1 MNAPAWIRRALD
13 RPIGERERR
22 AAFTAI
28 SVVLIAAALL
38 LAMTST
44 GVPAGQQA
52 RKPHAAA
59 STVGSVKRAAAPAE
73 ALRAARTFLDG
84 YLAFAYGRGPAS
96 AVKDTTSRLAAALS
110 HRARMVPPPALR
122 RLHPRLIAL
131 RATSST
137 GGTIVVTGLVK
148 DGEVVAYPIRVQLAA
163 RGGRYLVTGLAG
175 A

>member
-1 MNAPAWIRRALD
+1 MNAPAWIHRQLD

-28 SVVLIAAALL
+28 SVVLIAACLL

-44 GVPAGQQA
+44 GVPASQEA
-52 RKPHAAA
+52 REPHRAT
-59 STVGSVKRAAAPAE
+59 STIGSVKRAAPSAE
-73 ALRAARTFLDG
+73 ALRTARTFLDG
-84 YLAFAYGRGPAS
+84 YLSFAYGRGPAS

-110 HRARMVPPPALR
+110 DRARMVPPGLR

-131 RATSST
+131 RVTSST
-137 GGTIVVTGLVK
+137 SAEVVVTGLVK
-148 DGEVVAYPIRVQLAA
+148 DGEVVAYPIRVLLAA

>member
-38 LAMTST
+38 LARTGT
-44 GVPAGQQA
+44 GVPASQ
-52 RKPHAAA
+52 RVREPRAAA
-59 STVGSVKRAAAPAE
+59 STPGPVQTATPPAD
-73 ALRAARTFLDG
+73 ALRAARTFLGG

-110 HRARMVPPPALR
+110 ARARMVPPAMR
-122 RLHPRLIAL
+122 RLHPRLLAL
-131 RATSST
+131 RVTSST
-137 GGTIVVTGLVK
+137 GGAIVITGLVK
-148 DGEVVAYPIRVQLAA
+148 DGEVVAYRIKVLLAA
-163 RGGRYLVTGLAG
+163 RGGRYLVSGLAG

>member
-38 LAMTST
+38 FAMTST

-52 RKPHAAA
+52 REPRQA
-59 STVGSVKRAAAPAE
+59 TNTIGSAKRAAAPAE
-73 ALRAARTFLDG
+73 ALRTARRFLDG

-96 AVKDTTSRLAAALS
+96 AVTDATSSLASALNG
-110 HRARMVPPPALR
+110 RARMVPPAMH
-122 RLHPRLIAL
+122 RLHPRLVAL
-131 RATSST
+131 RASSST
-137 GGTIVVTGLVK
+137 GTAIVVTGLVK
-148 DGEVVAYPIRVQLAA
+148 DGEVVAYPIRVVVAA